1 MFSLLSFLNVSS
13 LFTKP
18 LLDETDF
25 TYRIAN
31 ISHNSETNEGVL
43 EDTFINSVNNPV
55 ENYDTT
61 KKEPVVEE
69 LKEIKPFVE
78 ELKEKAPD
86 AEETIVEEQNE
97 CVCCK
102 QCKKNIILEQE
113 ENSETEEENSETE
126 EEEMSEPEPEPEEE
140 DIIYDE
146 KEKFLYCIV
155 KDKKVM
161 GYIDDYCHLLDY
173 LNIIKNRIYKNYN
186 DPYNYWMKYYWN
198 ETVNFNRHND
208 LVVKYSLVSVN
219 THNLL
224 AYDRLETVLQVY
236 KMSNLLIK

>member
-13 LFTKP
+13 IFTKP

-31 ISHNSETNEGVL
+31 ISHNSETDEGVL

-61 KKEPVVEE
+61 EKQPVVEE
-69 LKEIKPFVE
+69 Q
-78 ELKEKAPD
+78 
-86 AEETIVEEQNE
+86 IVEKQIVEDSKEEVLNE
-97 CVCCK
+97 VQKDECIYCK
-102 QCKKNIILEQE
+102 HCKKDMLLEQEENSETDE
-113 ENSETEEENSETE
+113 ENSETEEENSET
-126 EEEMSEPEPEPEEE
+126 EEE

-146 KEKFLYCIV
+146 KEKFLYCII
-155 KDKKVM
+155 KDKKVI
-161 GYIDDYCHLLDY
+161 GYINDYSHLLDY